1 MLTNL
6 QISTI
11 YGRINFQLKVGG
23 GIMNWS
29 LPYFGKKGTI
39 KRIDFNNK
47 EYTNKYIVYRY
58 GCSSDEEAMFMIP
71 KNETNMKLLID
82 NYYKELE
89 DYLETYKS
97 LYDDYTSSSNK
108 RINKRLVSLIFI
120 ISIFMALL
128 SIPFLA
134 THTALGFI
142 GVSLDVI
149 SFPIIGIGI
158 NLLIK
163 EHDEE
168 KKHDFIRRYKE
179 YSNRYRV
186 CARKDKE
193 NNTPTKYSAVTKDRT
208 CENDLRLIKELKKN
222 S

>member
-1 MLTNL
+1 
-6 QISTI
+6 
-11 YGRINFQLKVGG
+11 
-23 GIMNWS
+23 
-29 LPYFGKKGTI
+29 
-39 KRIDFNNK
+39 
-47 EYTNKYIVYRY
+47 
-58 GCSSDEEAMFMIP
+58 MFRIP
-71 KNETNMKLLID
+71 KNERNMKLLID

-163 EHDEE
+163 ERDEE

-222 S
+222 N

>member
-1 MLTNL
+1 MRN
-6 QISTI
+6 I
-11 YGRINFQLKVGG
+11 YDVTL
-23 GIMNWS
+23 
-29 LPYFGKKGTI
+29 
-39 KRIDFNNK
+39 
-47 EYTNKYIVYRY
+47 
-58 GCSSDEEAMFMIP
+58 
-71 KNETNMKLLID
+71 
-82 NYYKELE
+82 KELE

-97 LYDDYTSSSNK
+97 LYDNYTSSSSK

-168 KKHDFIRRYKE
+168 KILLEDIRNIVIGIEFVLGK
-179 YSNRYRV
+179 
-186 CARKDKE
+186 
-193 NNTPTKYSAVTKDRT
+193 
-208 CENDLRLIKELKKN
+208 IKRIILLLSIVLLQKIELVRMI
-222 S
+222 